1 MSSLGLLFML
11 IGIGV
16 LGTLRPSAV
25 GGALLVIFVAMLAWI
40 GVEYLRPQR
49 RGREP
54 SATPAEVLRAEP
66 GDDDWARRAAI
77 IIAACGV
84 PLSVIA
90 RQLAVFAT
98 ATLLVLY
105 IVALVLWRVQR
116 ATRHTAGPRLRLG
129 APLLTLA
136 LLGAL
141 NVVVLVRRLDGP
153 TLLFAALFFLFLL
166 IVRNGRDAGVSFA
179 LGHKPAALAVLGI
192 PLAAT
197 LLATRADF
205 GLGLVFSLP
214 LVVTLL
220 LAMGLASLPRGIA
233 ATFAGIIA
241 LIAALAEPVLRPH
254 LGALQHADSP
264 AARSAAFEELGGPLR
279 HWTLTSDPVIRA
291 VVRGLSATHPELLER
306 VLVSAAPS
314 PERDEILRSMEQA
327 WGGRAYAA
335 SGLFGEG
342 LAGPT
347 VMGGGVPVPI
357 SYAENTFSVYV
368 LSEHGLLGGIAVL
381 LLYVWV
387 AIVVALYAWRVARGE
402 RGGSDRRTAD
412 DSPLAVVVGG
422 ALMLTIPA
430 AYVAASNL
438 GIVPLTGQNMPFLG
452 LNAWSDVTFVGAML
466 SAMIVAL
473 WRAESSGASD
483 A

>member
-1 MSSLGLLFML
+1 
-11 IGIGV
+11 
-16 LGTLRPSAV
+16 GTLRPLAV

-179 LGHKPAALAVLGI
+179 LGRKPAALVVLGI
-192 PLAAT
+192 PLVAT

-220 LAMGLASLPRGIA
+220 LAIGLAYLPRGVA
-233 ATFAGIIA
+233 VTFGVIVA

-254 LGALQHADSP
+254 LGTLKRAETAQ
-264 AARSAAFEELGGPLR
+264 ARSIAFADLGGPLR
-279 HWTLTSDPVIRA
+279 HWSLTADPVTRA
-291 VVRGLSATHPELLER
+291 VVRGLAASHPELLER

-314 PERDEILRSMEQA
+314 PGREEILRS
-327 WGGRAYAA
+327 
-335 SGLFGEG
+335 L
-342 LAGPT
+342 
-347 VMGGGVPVPI
+347 
-357 SYAENTFSVYV
+357 
-368 LSEHGLLGGIAVL
+368 
-381 LLYVWV
+381 
-387 AIVVALYAWRVARGE
+387 
-402 RGGSDRRTAD
+402 
-412 DSPLAVVVGG
+412 
-422 ALMLTIPA
+422 
-430 AYVAASNL
+430 
-438 GIVPLTGQNMPFLG
+438 
-452 LNAWSDVTFVGAML
+452 
-466 SAMIVAL
+466 
-473 WRAESSGASD
+473 
-483 A
+483 